1 MIRNAVAVVALV
13 LAVVLQTSVLP
24 VHVAGSFKP
33 DLLLVAMVFV
43 ALRGPVVQGA
53 LLAWVLGLIKD
64 VFSGLYL
71 GLNAFSFLIIF
82 LIITSIS
89 DLLYAESGELFVVT
103 VSAATL
109 ACVTANLIL
118 LIMLTSTPGIAY
130 SMFAAL
136 LPHLLSNA
144 FAASLVTLLP
154 VFSSPQE
161 VL

>member
-1 MIRNAVAVVALV
+1 MIRNTSALFALI

-24 VHVAGSFKP
+24 VHVAGPFKP
-33 DLLLVAMVFV
+33 DLLLVAMVYL
-43 ALRGPVVQGA
+43 ALRSPVVSGA
-53 LLAWVLGLIKD
+53 FLAWTLGLIKD
-64 VFSGLYL
+64 VFSGIYL

-82 LIITSIS
+82 LVIKSIS

-118 LIMLTSTPGIAY
+118 LLMLTATPGITY
-130 SMFAAL
+130 SMTAGL
-136 LPHLLSNA
+136 LPHLLANA

>member
-1 MIRNAVAVVALV
+1 MIRNGAALLTLV

-24 VHVAGSFKP
+24 VHVAVPFKP
-33 DLLLVAMVFV
+33 DLLLVATVYL

-53 LLAWVLGLIKD
+53 LQAWTLGLIKD

-82 LIITSIS
+82 LVIQSIS

-103 VSAATL
+103 VSAASL
-109 ACVTANLIL
+109 ACVIVNLIL
-118 LIMLTSTPGIAY
+118 LLMLTYTPGITY
-130 SMFAAL
+130 SMTAGL
-136 LPHLLSNA
+136 LPHLLVNA

-161 VL
+161 AL

>member
-1 MIRNAVAVVALV
+1 MIRNGLALLALV

-24 VHVAGSFKP
+24 VHVAGPFKP
-33 DLLLVAMVFV
+33 DLLLVAMVYL
-43 ALRGPVVQGA
+43 ALRGPVASGA
-53 LLAWVLGLIKD
+53 LLAWLLGLVKD

-71 GLNAFSFLIIF
+71 GLNAFSFLIVF
-82 LIITSIS
+82 LVITSIS

-103 VSAATL
+103 VGAATL

-118 LIMLTSTPGIAY
+118 LLMLTYTPGITY
-130 SMFAAL
+130 SMTAGL
-136 LPHLLSNA
+136 LPHLLANA

-154 VFSSPQE
+154 VFVSPQE

>member
-1 MIRNAVAVVALV
+1 MIRNTSALFALV

-33 DLLLVAMVFV
+33 DLLLVAMVYL
-43 ALRGPVVQGA
+43 ALRSPVASGS
-53 LLAWVLGLIKD
+53 LLAWMLGLIKD

-82 LIITSIS
+82 LVIKSIS

-109 ACVTANLIL
+109 ACVTANLL
-118 LIMLTSTPGIAY
+118 LQLMLTSTPGIAY
-130 SMFAAL
+130 SMTAGL
-136 LPHLLSNA
+136 LPHLLANA

-161 VL
+161 AL

>member
-1 MIRNAVAVVALV
+1 MIRNLTAFSLIVAS
-13 LAVVLQTSVLP
+13 VVLQTSVLP
-24 VHVAGSFKP
+24 VHLSSPFKP
-33 DLLLVAMVFV
+33 DLLLIAMVFV
-43 ALRGPVVQGA
+43 ALRGSLGTGA
-53 LLAWVLGLIKD
+53 LLAWGLGIIKD

-82 LIITSIS
+82 LVIKSIS

-109 ACVTANLIL
+109 ACVTVNLIL
-118 LIMLTSTPGIAY
+118 LIMLTSTPGISF
-130 SMFAAL
+130 SMAAGL
-136 LPHLLSNA
+136 IPHLLANA
-144 FAASLVTLLP
+144 FAASLVALLP

>member
-1 MIRNAVAVVALV
+1 MIRNISAIFVLV

-24 VHVAGSFKP
+24 VHVAAPFKP
-33 DLLLVAMVFV
+33 DLLLIAMVYL
-43 ALRGPVVQGA
+43 ALRGPVTQGA
-53 LLAWVLGLIKD
+53 FLAWILGLIKD

-82 LIITSIS
+82 LVIASIS

-109 ACVTANLIL
+109 ACISANLVL
-118 LIMLTSTPGIAY
+118 LLMLTYTPGITY
-130 SMFAAL
+130 SMTVGL
-136 LPHLLSNA
+136 LPHLLANA
-144 FAASLVTLLP
+144 FVASLVTLLP

>member
-1 MIRNAVAVVALV
+1 MIRNTAVIFGLV
-13 LAVVLQTSVLP
+13 LAVVLQTSILP
-24 VHVAGSFKP
+24 VHVLAPFKP
-33 DLLLVAMVFV
+33 DLLLVAMVFL
-43 ALRGPVVQGA
+43 ALRGPAAQGA
-53 LLAWVLGLIKD
+53 LLAWTLGLLKD

-71 GLNAFSFLIIF
+71 GLNAFSFLLIF
-82 LIITSIS
+82 LVIKSIS

-109 ACVTANLIL
+109 ACVSANLVL
-118 LIMLTSTPGIAY
+118 LLMLTSTPGITY
-130 SMFAAL
+130 SMLAGL
-136 LPHLLSNA
+136 LPHLLANA